1 MVGAKASE
9 RVRLLD
15 RALHRLAQAERRFR
29 QSEAAQMALGATDLD
44 ALLLLDESGAVSAGR
59 VAEALAL
66 TTGAVTGLLDRLER
80 GGWVQRTRH
89 EGDRRQVLVELT
101 PARRASIASHRARRE
116 SLLGEAAAAVDR
128 ATVEQATVFLEAAA
142 ERLLGGL
149 RDDDAEESPS
159 GDGMSAPIGDL
170 TRATL
175 RLGAGASQLTLRGA
189 RIKSLYRVACEGTP
203 PKVTL
208 RPDGTVVVQH
218 KGLSWLAGRSSS
230 LTVTLT
236 SAVPWSIEVRGGVSQ
251 LDADLRELT
260 VSAVEVLGGAS
271 RCALRLPRPHG
282 HATLRVSGG
291 ANDVEVR
298 RPRGVAAQAI
308 VSGGASSLRFDAQEI
323 GALGGTVKLSTRD
336 YDAAADRWSIELSGG
351 ASGLRVSEE

>member
-101 PARRASIASHRARRE
+101 PARRASVASHRARRE
-116 SLLGEAAAAVDR
+116 ALLGEAAAAVDR
-128 ATVEQATVFLEAAA
+128 ATVEQAATFLEAAA
-142 ERLLGGL
+142 ERLLAGV
-149 RDDDAEESPS
+149 RDDADDAPS

-175 RLGAGASQLTLRGA
+175 RLGAGASRLALRGA
-189 RIKSLYRVACEGTP
+189 RIKALYRVACEGTP

-208 RPDGTVVVQH
+208 RPDGTVTVQH
-218 KGLSWLAGRSSS
+218 KGLSWLAGRSSN

-260 VSAVEVLGGAS
+260 VTAVEVSGGAS

-291 ANDVEVR
+291 ANDVVVR
-298 RPRGVAAQAI
+298 RPRGVAAQAV
-308 VSGGASSLRFDAQEI
+308 VSGGANSLRFDEQEI
-323 GALGGTVKLSTRD
+323 GALGGTAKLSTRD

-351 ASGLRVSEE
+351 ASGLKVSEE